1 MKKIILIV
9 GGVLIVVIVLVLVM
23 SQNKSQVSTTTPVGT
38 APTTTTTVPNSIVI
52 KNFSFNPSTL
62 TVKVGTVVTWTNE
75 DSVTHTVESNTFNS
89 GNLKKG
95 DTFQFTFNTVGTFNY
110 NCGPHPAMI
119 GTIVVQ

>member
-1 MKKIILIV
+1 M
-9 GGVLIVVIVLVLVM
+9 IVVIVLVLVM
-23 SQNKSQVSTTTPVGT
+23 SQNKSQVSTTTPAGT
-38 APTTTTTVPNSIVI
+38 TPTTTTTTVPNSIVI

-110 NCGPHPAMI
+110 NCGPHPAMT
-119 GTIVVQ
+119 GVIVVQ